1 MAAAVIVA
9 GPVLVRTGTGSAS
22 ALEDLGY
29 SANGVQ
35 IIEETRELPV
45 PGDEN
50 GGDEGN
56 PIDIQYFH
64 ERHIIRME
72 LTKFDSAVAAK
83 IGCKFKGDTAGTMGT
98 IGRLFAAGS
107 GIYRVLLS
115 STNVTRNYLACR
127 PIHIEA
133 VYGSKFTRL
142 MIDFEALPSNGTLYN
157 STTSG

>member
-1 MAAAVIVA
+1 MATAVIVA

-29 SANGVQ
+29 SANGVEIDEQ
-35 IIEETRELPV
+35 PLELPV

-56 PIDIQYFH
+56 PIDIQTFH

-83 IGCKFKGDTAGTMGT
+83 VGCKFKGDTAGTMGT

-107 GIYRVLLS
+107 GVYRLLLS
-115 STNVTRNYLACR
+115 STNVTRNYIAAR
-127 PIHIEA
+127 PRRIQA

-142 MIDFEALPSNGTLYN
+142 MIEWEALPSSGTLYN
-157 STTSG
+157 STSS